1 MASSSMKSSTFQSPK
16 RPSQWVRRKEL
27 MSKFSYGGGV
37 DFASRVS
44 FSLSVYSTCNLI
56 GSSLAFEH
64 CEGYYNSNLLSKS
77 LAFFGDKDLSF
88 FGSNSKTI
96 SSPRRQRRKDHSG
109 NCSIVCFSLIFAG
122 F

>member
-16 RPSQWVRRKEL
+16 RPSQWMRRKEL
-27 MSKFSYGGGV
+27 MSKCSYGEGV
-37 DFASRVS
+37 DFAISVS
-44 FSLSVYSTCNLI
+44 SSLSVSATCNLI
-56 GSSLAFEH
+56 SSSLAFEP
-64 CEGYYNSNLLSKS
+64 CEGYYNSKFLSKS
-77 LAFFGDKDLSF
+77 LAFFGDKELSF
-88 FGSNSKTI
+88 FGSKTI